1 MYVFENPIM
10 HLYREEFNLPEEL
23 YLKAVLR
30 NGNVQTVPAI
40 HQKKKIADIYSNSEL
55 NPDRYSMV
63 MLPLFSNEILY
74 GIVLCDLTDKM
85 FGNGEFLVN
94 QMSSAV
100 KMIQLLRLNES
111 TQQQLEES
119 LVTLRENNIAL
130 DNLSKS
136 DGLTGIYNRRGF
148 YDAAGKLVAEKRT
161 IGRPVLVAYVD
172 MNNLKI
178 INDRYGHEEGDFSLK
193 LIGDILVE
201 TMGERGITGRIGGDE
216 FACAIEY
223 DAEDEGKSL
232 LKTIYDKFTAYNEKS
247 AKPYNVTVSA
257 GAHVL
262 GVEEQLDLKEALTLA
277 DEQLYVEKQKRVKIV
292 AKGEIPG

>member
-1 MYVFENPIM
+1 
-10 HLYREEFNLPEEL
+10 
-23 YLKAVLR
+23 
-30 NGNVQTVPAI
+30 
-40 HQKKKIADIYSNSEL
+40 
-55 NPDRYSMV
+55 MV

-74 GIVLCDLTDKM
+74 GVVLCDLTDKM

-100 KMIQLLRLNES
+100 KMIQLLKINES
-111 TQQQLEES
+111 IQQQLEES

-148 YDAAGKLVAEKRT
+148 YDAAGKLVEENRRLGK
-161 IGRPVLVAYVD
+161 PVLVAYVD

-193 LIGDILVE
+193 LIGDILVD
-201 TMGERGITGRIGGDE
+201 TMGDKGITGRIGGDE

-223 DAEDEGKSL
+223 EAEDEGKSL
-232 LKTIYDKFTAYNEKS
+232 LETIYSKFTAYNEKS
-247 AKPYNVTVSA
+247 EKPYNVTVSA
-257 GAHVL
+257 GAYVL
-262 GVEEQLDLKEALTLA
+262 GAAEQLDLKEALTLA
-277 DEQLYVEKQKRVKIV
+277 DEKLYVEKQRRVKIV